1 MTYESLLIASDE
13 LGLIAKEKDLQ
24 AFDGRIKGNRV
35 AIRRSIPTQRKKA
48 CVLAEELGHF
58 FTSSGSILDDSPL
71 ARKQERK
78 ARMWAYDVQIGLSG
92 LIEACEAGCRSVFEV
107 AEYLDVPEN
116 FLTDC
121 LTCYH
126 EKYGTQV
133 KYGGYMIFFD
143 PYMEIVP
150 EQEALRRQHD
160 W

>member
-13 LGLIAKEKDLQ
+13 HGLIAKEKDLQ

-58 FTSSGSILDDSPL
+58 FTSSGSILDDSPI

-126 EKYGTQV
+126 ENYGTQV
-133 KYGGYMIFFD
+133 K
-143 PYMEIVP
+143 
-150 EQEALRRQHD
+150 
-160 W
+160 